1 MIQREVKNNKPII
14 IERNSLLLERCN
26 QLLYKLNK
34 LKMTSKRLE
43 EIEGKDLKEKIET
56 LRDILKET
64 TKTEDE
70 RKKDEILK
78 MICSQFSI
86 RQSLQ
91 RKR

>member
-1 MIQREVKNNKPII
+1 MIQREVTNSESII
-14 IERNSLLLERCN
+14 IKENSLLLERCN
-26 QLLYKLNK
+26 QLLYRLNK
-34 LKMTSKRLE
+34 LKMTSTRLE
-43 EIEGKDLKEKIET
+43 EIEGKDLREKIET

-78 MICSQFSI
+78 MICNQFPI
-86 RQSLQ
+86 KQSLQ